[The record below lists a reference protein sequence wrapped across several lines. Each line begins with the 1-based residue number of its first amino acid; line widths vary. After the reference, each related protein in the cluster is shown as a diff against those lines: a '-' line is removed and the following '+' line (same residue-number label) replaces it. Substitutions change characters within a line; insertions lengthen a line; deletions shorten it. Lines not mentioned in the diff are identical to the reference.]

1 MLLTPQHRRS
11 TRKRRAPKRYED
23 ENFVSG
29 RYDRYVHNYN
39 GRNKENTFLAK
50 LEDKDNTYFRPITKE
65 DKDFIKSEVE
75 EEDNQSHQPHFT
87 MSCKQVIEDSDEEEW
102 DSGDETEDDEEWIA
116 SLEEE
121 YKDEDED
128 DENDD
133 ENDDEEFIVSEE
145 DTDDEG
151 SCPPTCACA
160 YCDTKD
166 PTNWG
171 YNKKGQYVY
180 MSSDD
185 DFEQDENGNNCLK
198 EDDEEE
204 FEHYGHLSAQ
214 AREFMME
221 QERLQQ
227 QDSSDSTDEEIKN
240 LCTECGVD
248 MGPSNP
254 RQLCG
259 KTYCTNE

>member
-39 GRNKENTFLAK
+39 GCNKENTFLAK

-75 EEDNQSHQPHFT
+75 EDDKQPQQPHFT

-116 SLEEE
+116 SLE
-121 YKDEDED
+121 
-128 DENDD
+128 
-133 ENDDEEFIVSEE
+133 

-160 YCDTKD
+160 HCDTKD

-198 EDDEEE
+198 EDDEEG
-204 FEHYGHLSAQ
+204 FIRYGHLSAQ
-214 AREFMME
+214 ARQFMMD
-221 QERLQQ
+221 QERQQQ
-227 QDSSDSTDEEIKN
+227 QDNSDSTDEEIKN
-240 LCTECGVD
+240 LCTSCGVD

-259 KTYCTNE
+259 KTYCIYE

>member
-11 TRKRRAPKRYED
+11 TRTRRAPKRYED

-39 GRNKENTFLAK
+39 GRNGENTIQAK
-50 LEDKDNTYFRPITKE
+50 MEDQDNTYFQPITVFDE
-65 DKDFIKSEVE
+65 DFIVKTEVE
-75 EEDNQSHQPHFT
+75 EEDNQQHHPHFT

-102 DSGDETEDDEEWIA
+102 ESGDETEDDEEWIA
-116 SLEEE
+116 S
-121 YKDEDED
+121 
-128 DENDD
+128 
-133 ENDDEEFIVSEE
+133 
-145 DTDDEG
+145 
-151 SCPPTCACA
+151 
-160 YCDTKD
+160 
-166 PTNWG
+166 
-171 YNKKGQYVY
+171 
-180 MSSDD
+180 
-185 DFEQDENGNNCLK
+185 
-198 EDDEEE
+198 EDDEEG
-204 FEHYGHLSAQ
+204 FIRYGHLSAQ

-259 KTYCTNE
+259 KTYCTND